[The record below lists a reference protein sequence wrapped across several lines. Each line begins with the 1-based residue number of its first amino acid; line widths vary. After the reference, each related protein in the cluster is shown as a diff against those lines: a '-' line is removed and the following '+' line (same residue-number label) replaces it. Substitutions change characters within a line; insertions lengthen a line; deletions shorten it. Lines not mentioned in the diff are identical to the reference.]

1 MAKIENYSGS
11 IELISGLKQKN
22 NNDFPL
28 MEANAIQVDAN
39 GKRLDAA
46 LAELADQGFTEEDI
60 ENVFAHQTFTEL
72 STKVSSNSE
81 SINSINT
88 NLDEINET
96 LKDFKGDNVNLGLE
110 FDTETS
116 TLYLFEGEE
125 INTDPETGNVITQA
139 TVTGGSGA
147 VSAYKVKVIDNN
159 NMPDIQVLRGRQVE
173 LDYTVELY
181 ENDELV
187 TSGASVSLYL
197 YIDDE
202 LKSTS
207 SVNIGQNKIDITEYL
222 KLGKTNIRLTAAY
235 TDADTQVTVKGSRR
249 WTVSSI
255 EMYMTSSFDDSTAKT
270 SGVNIPYTLYGAVNK
285 TVYFLL
291 DGEEYKT
298 IEYTANQIGTA
309 YSIALPLQSH
319 GGHSFEMYCTS
330 TIQDELIESEH
341 LYFDI
346 LFVHE
351 NNSTPAIRIKQS
363 TSVKPAQY
371 SAVPL
376 EYTVYSTTSTKN
388 SINLFTADYNKE
400 TGELSNKVIVS
411 TLEVDRSEQE
421 WNYKPNDFG
430 LKAVGVECGD
440 VSRYLIL
447 DVEKFAYDISPE
459 LVGLEL
465 DFSPEGRSNNDFNYD
480 QFINNAPAPSGVYD
494 WTVSDNFDWV
504 NGGWKIDENGDN
516 YFCIK
521 AGTSVDFNYK
531 LFNDE
536 FTVYGANKAQG
547 NGKEFKMIFKTT
559 NVANPTTTFL
569 SCLAAGEGSKI
580 IGLEMKPHHAY
591 ISSTADIL
599 EIPYSEEDIIEFDF
613 NIIPFGANGE
623 IDGKNIPMVMPYED
637 GTPCKPILLKNT
649 GISFKQIEAV
659 PVTIGSSDCDVHIY
673 RIKAYKNF
681 LSDKA
686 ILNNFIADARSGEE
700 KANRFL
706 RNLIYNEYN
715 QLTPES
721 VAEACPH
728 LRVYKIAA
736 PRFTRDKGDKV
747 PNTTIEQIYKNGD
760 PLLDN
765 WVATNCIH
773 NGQGTS
779 SNQYGYSGRNLEYN
793 MKVKPSISVRIT
805 ITSESGV
812 YDEEGTYYPLNSVL
826 TEKIPLYTSADAET
840 REEITDLA
848 TVATIE
854 ETEVPGT
861 VITLGDKSTTTKK
874 ISLTRNSVET
884 NYLNLK
890 VNIASSEN
898 ANNALLQKRYDRYL
912 PYISLAKQKDPKVKN
927 TMEFFNCV
935 VFIAETDPDISTH
948 QEFGDT
954 DYHFYAIG
962 NIGDSKKTD
971 DTRVN
976 VKDDPKEFTV
986 EIMDWNLYLS
996 SFPKDTMTSA
1006 NAIYKED
1013 SITHEKIYTFL
1024 KDSNLGANGILFEK
1038 QADGNYVHSLDTTI
1052 DTSKTYYVDILEN
1065 DDFSEDYTYGFRY
1078 LQNEDDPECVAN
1090 AKKTWV
1096 DFYRFITEDLP
1107 SPNSESV
1114 EDQEKIANWKTRFED
1129 WFILD
1134 AAFYYYLFTL
1144 RYTMVDNRAKNSFW
1158 HYGQCIDGKYRF
1170 DFWDYDNDTAL
1181 GIDNAGKLVM
1191 DYGIEDS
1198 DLDEDN
1204 KGYFRAHDSLF
1215 FTRVRDYFSSELM
1228 NFYRTIE
1235 QNNINTFSSNSLI
1248 TEWDTWQDEFPEELW
1263 RLDYERKYKRTYV
1276 GGEGADWDNALADRD
1291 QDGNIV
1297 KTATFLEDMMNGKK
1311 KYQRRQFERN
1321 QDFYMSSMFASTSN
1335 YNDLITLRATNP
1347 IIEDEDLKPSS
1358 ELTIV
1363 PYLNMYINL
1372 YKSAGISY
1380 YRNRCYAG
1388 QSYTIPKDKYGGV
1401 ADFIYVS
1408 GGSRISSLG
1417 DISKLYLQQGMFG
1430 VGSKLKELTV
1440 GNNDERYENT
1450 SLNTLDIGA
1459 SNKILEKLDVRNISS
1474 LTGDLPITDIPSLK
1488 KLYAQGTSIT
1498 GVIFADNGLI
1508 EEAYLPET
1516 LNTLIANNLYYLK
1529 TLSAESYE
1537 NLSRLAIS
1545 NCPAIDTL
1553 SIAQQ
1558 ATKLERVRLTN
1569 INWTLENTKLLNR
1582 LLKCT
1587 GLDEDNTTALPQ
1599 SVLTGSVYVE
1609 NIRQSELD
1617 AYNKAW
1623 PNLTVSYQLKVPQ
1636 FKVTFNN
1643 EDGSFL
1649 GTALVDQGSIC
1660 PDPLKIS
1667 SSETAVFE
1675 PSMLPWETPKK
1686 ESTAQ
1691 YDYIYSKWDVDL
1703 PNTVINS
1710 DITVTAQYTEQTRSY
1725 TVTWYAANG
1734 TTPVYSVT
1742 TEYGTGVDYPTDL
1755 LGVPKKEAAN
1765 NIYYLFDHWDISTMN
1780 IVEDTHVKPV
1790 FVSANPYTITA
1801 TSSEVLTPVELYAV
1815 ARVDNPAYGLDKYFT
1830 STESVNVQFGY
1841 MPTYD
1846 EIEENILISV
1856 PQEFNGEDYFN
1867 SNINLL
1873 DMDRSFTFAIDYEM
1887 YNNINSA
1894 VLFSCYNAA
1903 QTRGIRVNVTTSG
1916 GNKVLQLQ
1924 YNNENHVLYQH
1935 PLSDDKT
1942 YRDILVIR
1950 HKAGNPA
1957 LYIYTNDR
1965 YTIVP
1970 IAENIL
1976 GSSIAAFR
1984 PVANIPLTIAA
1995 AVSTSGTVSNNASCK
2010 IHYAKLWFE
2019 DVGASE
2025 AKQISKWVYET
2036 KEFEFAGKNK
2046 YLLVGSDSDY
2056 SRATFVGKYLLD
2068 EAMAF
2073 KAAST
2078 EGGWFTSAIKQWM
2091 DVKLAKAVDPKW
2103 SQIIEKSN
2111 VTSMYGYTTQDFNG
2125 DGTVDKSD
2133 YEMIVENLEY
2143 SDNGELLNPEDASV
2157 FYLPTATEI
2166 LGRSYSAFAGEPYI
2180 NEING
2185 SNKDPFPGY
2194 TNKESC
2200 KKYTAD
2206 GVARRYWLRT
2216 PNISSKARYQMFISN
2231 SWSAN
2236 DTPYNTIGQLTDTNT
2251 YLLPCFSI

>member
-39 GKRLDAA
+39 GKRLDVA

-60 ENVFAHQTFTEL
+60 ENVFSHQTFTEL

-96 LKDFKGDNVNLGLE
+96 LKDFKGDNANLGLE

-173 LDYTVELY
+173 LDYTIELY

-270 SGVNIPYTLYGAVNK
+270 SGVNIPYTLYGAVDK

-291 DGEEYKT
+291 DGKEYKT

-309 YSIALPLQSH
+309 YSVALPLQSH

-330 TIQDELIESEH
+330 TIQNELIESEH

-351 NNSTPAIRIKQS
+351 DDFTPAIRIKQS

-371 SAVPL
+371 SAIPL
-376 EYTVYSTTSTKN
+376 EYTVYSTISTKN

-447 DVEKFAYDISPE
+447 DVEEFAYKIESVID
-459 LVGLEL
+459 GLEL

-480 QFINNAPAPSGVYD
+480 QFINNAPTSKVYD
-494 WTVSDNFDWV
+494 WTVSDNFDWI

-531 LFNDE
+531 LFEDSDTVTGKDE
-536 FTVYGANKAQG
+536 AAG
-547 NGKEFKMIFKTT
+547 NGKEFKIIFKTT
-559 NVANPTTTFL
+559 NVANPATAFL
-569 SCLAAGEGSKI
+569 SCLTKGVTLNP
-580 IGLEMKPHHAY
+580 IGLEMKPHNAY
-591 ISSTADIL
+591 ISSSAETL
-599 EIPYSEEDIIEFDF
+599 TIPYSEEDIIELDF
-613 NIIPFGANGE
+613 NIVPFGPGKK
-623 IDGKNIPMVMPYED
+623 IQGKNIPMVMPYED
-637 GTPCKPILLKNT
+637 GTPCKPMLLKDTNINFEQET
-649 GISFKQIEAV
+649 AV
-659 PVTIGSSDCDVHIY
+659 PITIGSPDCDVHIY
-673 RIKAYKNF
+673 RIKAYTKF
-681 LSDKA
+681 LSDKD

-706 RNLIYNEYN
+706 RNLIYDEYN
-715 QLTPES
+715 RLTPES
-721 VAEACPH
+721 VAKACPH

-736 PRFTRDKGDKV
+736 PYFTADKGEKV
-747 PNTTIEQIYKNGD
+747 NGTTIEQIYLNGSD
-760 PLLDN
+760 EDN
-765 WVATNCIH
+765 WIATNCVH
-773 NGQGTS
+773 NGQGTT
-779 SNQYGYSGRNLEYN
+779 SNQYGYAGRNLEYN
-793 MKVKPSISVRIT
+793 MRVKPTYTVNIVIT
-805 ITSESGV
+805 NENGV
-812 YDEEGTYYPLNSVL
+812 YDEEGNYYPKDSIL
-826 TEKIPLYTSADAET
+826 TQEIPLYNSSDADT
-840 REEITDLA
+840 REEITDIT

-854 ETEVPGT
+854 KTETSPGT
-861 VITLGDKSTTTKK
+861 KITLKNSGKIVDK
-874 ISLTRNSVET
+874 ISLTRDSVET

-912 PYISLAKQKDPKVKN
+912 PYVSGAKKRDPRIKN

-935 VFIAETDPDISTH
+935 VFIAETDENAEH
-948 QEFGDT
+948 REFSDT

-971 DTRVN
+971 DTRTS
-976 VKDDPKEFTV
+976 DPTDPKEFTV

-996 SFPKDTMTSA
+996 TFPKDTKVIA
-1006 NAIYKED
+1006 N
-1013 SITHEKIYTFL
+1013 SITDKKTGNYVFL
-1024 KDSNLGANGILFEK
+1024 KDSNLGENGILFEK
-1038 QADGNYVHSLDTTI
+1038 DTSGNYIHSLDTTI
-1052 DTSKTYYVDILEN
+1052 DYSKTYYVDILEN
-1065 DDFSEDYTYGFRY
+1065 DDFSEDYTYGWRY
-1078 LQNEDDPECVAN
+1078 LQDKDNPECEAN
-1090 AKKTWV
+1090 AKKTWI
-1096 DFYRFITEDLP
+1096 DFYRFITQDLP
-1107 SPNSESV
+1107 DPNSESADDK
-1114 EDQEKIANWKTRFED
+1114 EAIRIWKEEFEN

-1134 AAFYYYLFTL
+1134 AALYYYLFTL

-1158 HYGQCIDGKYRF
+1158 HYGKCEDGKYRF

-1181 GIDNAGKLVM
+1181 GINNAGKLVM

-1198 DLDEDN
+1198 DLDEAG

-1215 FTRVRDYFSSELM
+1215 FTRIRDYYSEELKDM
-1228 NFYRTIE
+1228 YNKLDANAFNSNGTI
-1235 QNNINTFSSNSLI
+1235 N
-1248 TEWDTWQDEFPEELW
+1248 EWDAWQDEFPEELW

-1276 GGEGADWDNALADRD
+1276 GGEGADWDNALADKD
-1291 QDGNIV
+1291 QNGNIV
-1297 KTATFLEDMMNGKK
+1297 QTALFLEDMMNGKK

-1321 QDFYMSSMFASTSN
+1321 QDFYMSSMFETTRN
-1335 YNDLITLRATNP
+1335 YNDQIKLRGTNP
-1347 IIEDEDLKPSS
+1347 IVEHEDLKPST

-1372 YKSAGISY
+1372 YKAANTSY
-1380 YRNRCYAG
+1380 YKRRCYAG
-1388 QSYTIPKDKYGGV
+1388 QSYTIPKEQYGGI
-1401 ADFIYVS
+1401 ADNIYIA
-1408 GGSRISSLG
+1408 GGSRISSIG
-1417 DISKLYLQQGMFG
+1417 DISKLYLEANDFG
-1430 VGSKLKELTV
+1430 YGSKLKELTI
-1440 GNNDERYENT
+1440 GNQDERYKNT
-1450 SLNTLDIGA
+1450 ELNSLSISS
-1459 SNKILEKLDVRNISS
+1459 SNSLLEELDVSNTPS
-1474 LTGDLPITDIPSLK
+1474 LKGTLPITDIPSLK
-1488 KLYAQGTSIT
+1488 KLYAQGTSIQT
-1498 GVIFADNGLI
+1498 VTFANNGLI
-1508 EEAYLPET
+1508 EEAYLPGT
-1516 LNTLIANNLYYLK
+1516 VTTLIAQNLYYLN
-1529 TLSAESYE
+1529 TLSMENYE
-1537 NLSRLAIS
+1537 NLIELSIS
-1545 NCPAIDTL
+1545 NCPKFNKEENIL
-1553 SIAQQ
+1553 PLLEK
-1558 ATKLERVRLTN
+1558 ATNINRIRLTN
-1569 INWTLENTKLLNR
+1569 INWPNLGTTKLLNR
-1582 LLKCT
+1582 LLKCK
-1587 GLDEDNTTALPQ
+1587 GYAENNDKINQ

-1643 EDGSFL
+1643 EDGSLL

-1675 PSMLPWETPKK
+1675 PSILPWETPKK

-1691 YDYIYSKWDVDL
+1691 YDYIYSKWNVDL

-1710 DITVTAQYTEQTRSY
+1710 DITVTAQYTEQIRSY

-1734 TTPVYSVT
+1734 TTPVHSVT

-1765 NIYYLFDHWDISTMN
+1765 NIYYLFDHWDVSTMN
-1780 IVEDTHVKPV
+1780 IIEDTHVKPV
-1790 FVSANPYTITA
+1790 FTSANPYTITA
-1801 TSSEVLTPVELYAV
+1801 TSSEALTPVELYAV

-1894 VLFSCYNAA
+1894 ILFSCYNAG
-1903 QTRGIRVNVTTSG
+1903 QMRGIRVNVTTSG

-1965 YTIVP
+1965 YTVVP
-1970 IAENIL
+1970 IAENVL
-1976 GSSIAAFR
+1976 GSNIPAFR

-1995 AVSTSGTVSNNASCK
+1995 DVSASGQVSPNKASCK

-2111 VTSMYGYTTQDFNG
+2111 VTSMYGYTTQDFND
-2125 DGTVDKSD
+2125 DGTVGKSD

-2143 SDNGELLNPEDASV
+2143 GDDGELLNPEDASV